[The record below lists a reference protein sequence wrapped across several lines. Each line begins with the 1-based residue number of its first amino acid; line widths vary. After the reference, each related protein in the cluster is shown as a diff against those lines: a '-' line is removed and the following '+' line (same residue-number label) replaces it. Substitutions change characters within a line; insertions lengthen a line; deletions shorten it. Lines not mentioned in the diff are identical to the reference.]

1 MLSLNTAINKFF
13 VDPLMEIR
21 EDWNWENDFWL
32 DLSNAYLWNSDAKIL
47 DESSLPFPVFVATAY
62 DSRNN
67 KEFFPIE
74 NTLLYSG
81 VPLDPRKLDK
91 NAFMGGGFV
100 QVSYLPIV
108 VYSIY
113 SDIQGLTEISV
124 QLLKLKR
131 A

>member
-1 MLSLNTAINKFF
+1 MLSLNTAINKIF

-32 DLSNAYLWNSDAKIL
+32 DLSNAYLWNSDIKPIL
-47 DESSLPFPVFVATAY
+47 DESSLPLPVFVATAY

-91 NAFMGGGFV
+91 KAFMGGGFV
-100 QVSYLPIV
+100 QVSYLSL
-108 VYSIY
+108 VYSI
-113 SDIQGLTEISV
+113 
-124 QLLKLKR
+124 
-131 A
+131 

>member
-1 MLSLNTAINKFF
+1 MTFGLIY
-13 VDPLMEIR
+13 LMPTSGTVTPR
-21 EDWNWENDFWL
+21 RF
-32 DLSNAYLWNSDAKIL
+32 
-47 DESSLPFPVFVATAY
+47 SLPFPVFVATAY

-100 QVSYLPIV
+100 QVSYLSLV
-108 VYSIY
+108 VYSI
-113 SDIQGLTEISV
+113 
-124 QLLKLKR
+124 
-131 A
+131 